1 MKAKAVETMTAS
13 AAHVENHMLKGPY
26 VLGEAVS
33 LADPYLYVACSWL
46 PGDGVDMAAYPKITA
61 FVEAM
66 RTRASVA
73 QVIADDMI

>member
-1 MKAKAVETMTAS
+1 MTAS
-13 AAHVENHMLKGPY
+13 AEHVEHHMLQGPY

-33 LADPYLYVACSWL
+33 LADPYLFVACSWL
-46 PGDGVDMAAYPKITA
+46 EGDGVDMANFPKIAA
-61 FVEAM
+61 FVETM

>member
-1 MKAKAVETMTAS
+1 
-13 AAHVENHMLKGPY
+13 
-26 VLGEAVS
+26 
-33 LADPYLYVACSWL
+33 
-46 PGDGVDMAAYPKITA
+46 MAAYPKITA